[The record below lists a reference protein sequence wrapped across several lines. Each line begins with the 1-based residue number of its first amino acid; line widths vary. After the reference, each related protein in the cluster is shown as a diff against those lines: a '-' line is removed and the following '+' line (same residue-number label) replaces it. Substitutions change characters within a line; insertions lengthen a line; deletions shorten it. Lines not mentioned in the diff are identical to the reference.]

1 MTNMIYALVGPHASG
16 KSTLITQLMSMGIH
30 FIKTYTTNEILA
42 HSKNPKQASLF
53 NIVTRDEFE
62 DLDLLVQY
70 SYKGEYYGILK
81 SDILNSLKEYST
93 SVLLLEANGIK
104 QLNKLIKK
112 NLATIFLMVDYV
124 TLVDRMLHMNYSNEE
139 IKYHLQYAENNKEFD
154 NWKLTTHVIKNT
166 GDLKQTLLQL
176 LAIMNLLQ
184 PLPAASW
191 QKRVGQ
197 QPNQE

>member
-1 MTNMIYALVGPHASG
+1 
-16 KSTLITQLMSMGIH
+16 
-30 FIKTYTTNEILA
+30 
-42 HSKNPKQASLF
+42 
-53 NIVTRDEFE
+53 
-62 DLDLLVQY
+62 
-70 SYKGEYYGILK
+70 
-81 SDILNSLKEYST
+81 
-93 SVLLLEANGIK
+93 
-104 QLNKLIKK
+104 
-112 NLATIFLMVDYV
+112 MVDYV

-191 QKRVGQ
+191 QKRVSQ
-197 QPNQE
+197 QQNQE

>member
-16 KSTLITQLMSMGIH
+16 KSTLISQLMSMGVH
-30 FIKTYTTNEILA
+30 FIKTYTTNEFLA
-42 HSKNPKQASLF
+42 HSKNPKQAKLF

-70 SYKGEYYGILK
+70 SYKGEYYGISK
-81 SDILNSLKEYST
+81 IDILNSLENYST

-197 QPNQE
+197 QPSQ

>member
-16 KSTLITQLMSMGIH
+16 KSTLISQLMSMGIH
-30 FIKTYTTNEILA
+30 FIKTYTTNEFLA
-42 HSKNPKQASLF
+42 HSKNTKQAKLF
-53 NIVTRDEFE
+53 NIVTREEFE
-62 DLDLLVQY
+62 ALDLLVQY

-81 SDILNSLKEYST
+81 NDILDSLKEYST
-93 SVLLLEANGIK
+93 SVLLLEANGLK

-154 NWKLTTHVIKNT
+154 NWKITTHVIKNT
-166 GDLKQTLLQL
+166 GDLKDTLLQL

-184 PLPAASW
+184 PLPAANW
-191 QKRVGQ
+191 QKRIGKQ
-197 QPNQE
+197 TSQE